1 MSGPGIWEDINMGHT
16 RIHRDDRRR
25 PLDRAPKLIDK
36 RTFWKR
42 ARAAA
47 RSEIIAIISALSEP
61 RASPPRRGPLTGE
74 IHR

>member
-1 MSGPGIWEDINMGHT
+1 MGHT
-16 RIHRDDRRR
+16 RTHRDDRRR

-47 RSEIIAIISALSEP
+47 RSEIIAIIAALSEP
-61 RASPPRRGPLTGE
+61 RASPHRHGPLTGE
-74 IHR
+74 GHR